1 MTVLPEF
8 TPGNE
13 PLRGRRRSVE
23 DVKFKYSPDVLAR
36 LHDAVGLGQEW
47 ASESDRRGWTEANER
62 LSELCREAYDDL
74 QTRLQAFAADVTA
87 AGLLVELGPLTVDS
101 AVDVGDANQY
111 VVRAT
116 QHVRIRDPR
125 VTITIGLDL

>member
-1 MTVLPEF
+1 MNDDRLAI
-8 TPGNE
+8 GA
-13 PLRGRRRSVE
+13 RSVE

-36 LHDAVGLGQEW
+36 LHDAVGLGTEW
-47 ASESDRRGWTEANER
+47 AREADDRGWTAANER

-74 QTRLQAFAADVTA
+74 QRRLEAFAADVTA
-87 AGLLVELGPLTVDS
+87 AGLQVELGPLTVDS
-101 AVDVGDANQY
+101 VDVEVDRDANQY

>member
-1 MTVLPEF
+1 MEAPVNDDRLVI
-8 TPGNE
+8 GA
-13 PLRGRRRSVE
+13 RSVE

-36 LHDAVGLGQEW
+36 LHDAVGLGTEW
-47 ASESDRRGWTEANER
+47 AREADDRGWTAANEELAR
-62 LSELCREAYDDL
+62 LCREAYDDL
-74 QTRLQAFAADVTA
+74 QTRLEAFAADVTA

-101 AVDVGDANQY
+101 VDVEVDRDNQY